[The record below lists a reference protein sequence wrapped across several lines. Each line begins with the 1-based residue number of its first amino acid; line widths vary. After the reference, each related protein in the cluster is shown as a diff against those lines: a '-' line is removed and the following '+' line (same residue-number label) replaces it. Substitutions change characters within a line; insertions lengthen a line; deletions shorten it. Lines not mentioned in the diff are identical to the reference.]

1 MTKSKEDKTCTLK
14 EVTEIITDETEI
26 ANIFN
31 RYFVEKI
38 KNLKDNIDP
47 EQIVELFHKINN
59 SYYH

>member
-26 ANIFN
+26 VNIFN

-47 EQIVELFHKINN
+47 EQIVELFHKMNN